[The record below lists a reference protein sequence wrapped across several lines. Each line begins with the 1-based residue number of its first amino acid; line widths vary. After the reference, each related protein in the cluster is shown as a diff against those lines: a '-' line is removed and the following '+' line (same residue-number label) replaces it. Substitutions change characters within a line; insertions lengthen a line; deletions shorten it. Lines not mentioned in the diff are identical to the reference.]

1 MMRCYLIS
9 SLIYISTIPPFP
21 VDRQVSAKP
30 PACQASK
37 TKVLPVLLTVDGHG
51 KDSVVVELFQQ
62 AFSANG
68 VRLISEDEMQRR
80 ISHERR
86 VITKR
91 LRKQMRDN
99 PEDDLRRAIA
109 QEMVYV
115 TNKLTISIVLETN
128 GDSLKI
134 TEVNWS
140 NIPLPVNDYKR
151 NIYTGRVNNIGKKD
165 LPTSLKESI
174 YHITGLILSSR
185 QLE

>member
-1 MMRCYLIS
+1 MKRCYLIP
-9 SLIYISTIPPFP
+9 SLIYISTVLLFP
-21 VDRQVSAKP
+21 VGRQVFAKP
-30 PACQASK
+30 PAFQANK
-37 TKVLPVLLTVDGHG
+37 IKVLPVLLTVDGHG

-68 VRLISEDEMQRR
+68 VRLISEDEMQRQ

-86 VITKR
+86 IITKR
-91 LRKQMRDN
+91 LMKQMPDN
-99 PEDDLRRAIA
+99 PEGDLRRAIA

-115 TNKLTISIVLETN
+115 TNKLTILIVLETN

-151 NIYTGRVNNIGKKD
+151 NIYTGRVNNIGMKD
-165 LPTSLKESI
+165 LPPSLKESI